1 MDYIKNCTFDLWSPG
16 LQSHLENNAFTG
28 YASHEQEK
36 EDVINMI
43 VAAARTNQSD
53 MTIYLRDYFT
63 ASEAEYIRKEVERRL
78 NS

>member
-53 MTIYLRDYFT
+53 MTICLRDYFT